1 MALVVY
7 THDVSDLRGEL
18 IDGRYQIGAV
28 IASGGMATVYS
39 AIDTRLDRPV
49 AVKIMHAHLA
59 QDEDFVARFIREA
72 KAAAAISHPN
82 LISVHDQ
89 GWNTGGVPAVFLVM
103 ELVSG
108 STLRDLMNQKGRL
121 APEELLPILT
131 EVLSALSVAH
141 KAGIIHRDLKPENI
155 MISSEGKIKV
165 GDFGLARAM
174 SAGQTLTADASVLLG
189 TVAYLAPEQVQRGIA
204 DARSDVYSLGVVT
217 FEALT
222 GKKPYEGESPIHIA
236 YQHVNDRIPAPSTV
250 VTTLPKEVD
259 ELVIRATA
267 PDADLRPAN
276 AQELLD
282 LVRLAQIAID
292 PSNRQLSL
300 PLGLPPMPAPVGKTV
315 RPKIKKPKEV
325 AKKADTVPVVQNKY
339 SDTGEIRR
347 QTSKRVKRNR
357 IIAIFLAF
365 ALLLGVGTTWYN
377 FFGPGAKVSIPSI
390 VGMKSSQAKNTLS
403 QVKLKLEITK
413 EVFSEEIGKGRIIE
427 MNPLAGEKIA
437 ADESIKVI
445 ISKGPERYLVPKLS
459 GLSLPDASALLTK
472 SKLVIGTTNYV
483 FNEKIAKDLVIGSSP
498 TSGEKIKKNSQVNL
512 LISKGSDLLD
522 VGAYAGKSS
531 EQALTELNEAG
542 FSVTVKEKFSETVK
556 AGNVISRDPQE
567 LKMARG
573 AKITLT
579 VSKGPEFV
587 LIPAGILKVDQQ
599 SATKTLE
606 NAGFVVK
613 AVVPSKKVAGK
624 VPKVFRVTPA
634 QGSKAKRGSTVL
646 IELR

>member
-1 MALVVY
+1 M
-7 THDVSDLRGEL
+7 SDLRGEL

-108 STLRDLMNQKGRL
+108 STLRDLINQKGRL
-121 APEELLPILT
+121 APEEVLPILS
-131 EVLSALSVAH
+131 EVLSALAVAH
-141 KAGIIHRDLKPENI
+141 KAGIVHRDLKPENI
-155 MISSEGKIKV
+155 MISTEGKIKV

-236 YQHVNDRIPAPSTV
+236 YQHVNERIPAPSTV
-250 VTTLPKEVD
+250 VTNLPKEID
-259 ELVIRATA
+259 ELVLRATS
-267 PDADLRPAN
+267 PDPDLRPAN
-276 AQELLD
+276 AQELLE

-292 PSNRQLSL
+292 PANRQLSL
-300 PLGLPPMPAPVGKTV
+300 PLGLPPMPVPIKKEPRSKVKKIKEISKKMDTAPV
-315 RPKIKKPKEV
+315 I
-325 AKKADTVPVVQNKY
+325 QNKY

-357 IIAIFLAF
+357 IIAIALFF
-365 ALLLGVGTTWYN
+365 ALLLSAGATWYN
-377 FFGPGAKVSIPSI
+377 YFGPGAKVSIPSI
-390 VGMKSSQAKNTLS
+390 VGMKSSEAKNTLT
-403 QVKLKLEITK
+403 QANLNLKITK
-413 EVFSEEIGKGRIIE
+413 EIFSEEISKGRVIE
-427 MNPLAGEKIA
+427 MSPSAGEKIA
-437 ADESIKVI
+437 TDGFINVI
-445 ISKGPERYLVPKLS
+445 VSKGPERYLVPKLS
-459 GLSLPDASALLTK
+459 GLSLADAGALLTK
-472 SKLVIGTTNYV
+472 SKLVIGSTNYV
-483 FNEKIAKDLVIGSSP
+483 FNEKIEKDLIIGSSP
-498 TSGEKIKKNSQVNL
+498 TFGEMLKKNSPVNL
-512 LISKGSDLLD
+512 LISKGSDLIE

-531 EQALTELNEAG
+531 EQALTELNDAG
-542 FSVTVKEKFSETVK
+542 FNVTVKEKFSETVK

-567 LKMARG
+567 LKISRG

-579 VSKGPEFV
+579 VSKGPEFA
-587 LIPAGILKVDQQ
+587 LIPSGLLKSDQQ
-599 SATKTLE
+599 SATKKLE
-606 NAGFVVK
+606 NAGFIVK
-613 AVVPSKKVAGK
+613 ASPPSKKIAGK
-624 VPKVFRVTPA
+624 VPKVYRVTPT

-646 IELR
+646 IELK

>member
-1 MALVVY
+1 M
-7 THDVSDLRGEL
+7 SDLRGEL

-89 GWNTGGVPAVFLVM
+89 GWNTGGTPAVFLVM

-108 STLRDLMNQKGRL
+108 STLRDLINQKGRL
-121 APEELLPILT
+121 APEEVLPILS
-131 EVLSALSVAH
+131 EVLSALAVAH
-141 KAGIIHRDLKPENI
+141 KAGIVHRDLKPENI
-155 MISSEGKIKV
+155 MISTEGKIKV

-174 SAGQTLTADASVLLG
+174 SAGQTLTVDASVLLG

-204 DARSDVYSLGVVT
+204 DARSDIYSLGVVT

-236 YQHVNDRIPAPSTV
+236 YQHVNDRIPAPSTI
-250 VTTLPKEVD
+250 VTTLPKEID
-259 ELVIRATA
+259 ELVIRATS
-267 PDADLRPAN
+267 PDPDLRPAN
-276 AQELLD
+276 AQELLE

-292 PSNRQLSL
+292 PANRQLSL
-300 PLGLPPMPAPVGKTV
+300 PLGLPPMPVP
-315 RPKIKKPKEV
+315 IKKEPRSKVKKIKEV
-325 AKKADTVPVVQNKY
+325 AKKADTVPVVQDKY

-357 IIAIFLAF
+357 IIAISLAIV
-365 ALLLGVGTTWYN
+365 LLLSAGATWYN
-377 FFGPGAKVSIPSI
+377 YFGPGAKVSIPSI
-390 VGMKSSQAKNTLS
+390 VGMKSSEAKNTLT
-403 QVKLKLEITK
+403 QANLNLKITK
-413 EVFSEEIGKGRIIE
+413 EVFSEEIGKGRVIE
-427 MNPLAGEKIA
+427 MNPSAGEKIA
-437 ADESIKVI
+437 ADGLIKVT

-459 GLSLPDASALLTK
+459 GLSLADAGALLTK
-472 SKLVIGTTNYV
+472 SKLVIGSTNYV
-483 FNEKIAKDLVIGSSP
+483 FNDKVEKDLIIGSSP
-498 TSGEKIKKNSQVNL
+498 TSGELIKKNSPVNL
-512 LISKGSDLLD
+512 LISKGSDLID

-531 EQALTELNEAG
+531 EQALTELNDAG
-542 FSVTVKEKFSETVK
+542 FDVTVKEKFSETVK

-587 LIPAGILKVDQQ
+587 LIPSGLLKTDQQ
-599 SATKTLE
+599 SATKNLE

-613 AVVPSKKVAGK
+613 AVVPAKKIAGK
-624 VPKVFRVTPA
+624 VPKVFRVTPVP
-634 QGSKAKRGSTVL
+634 GSKAKRGSTVL
-646 IELR
+646 IELK

>member
-1 MALVVY
+1 M
-7 THDVSDLRGEL
+7 SDLRGEL

-49 AVKIMHAHLA
+49 AVKIMHSHLA

-89 GWNTGGVPAVFLVM
+89 GWNTGGTPAVFLVM

-121 APEELLPILT
+121 TPEEVLPILS
-131 EVLSALSVAH
+131 EVLSALAVAH
-141 KAGIIHRDLKPENI
+141 KAGIVHRDLKPENI

-236 YQHVNDRIPAPSTV
+236 YQHVNERIPAPSTV
-250 VTTLPKEVD
+250 VSNLPKEID
-259 ELVIRATA
+259 ELVIRTTA
-267 PDADLRPAN
+267 PDPDLRPAN
-276 AQELLD
+276 AQELLE

-300 PLGLPPMPAPVGKTV
+300 PLGLPPLPDPIKKSV
-315 RPKIKKPKEV
+315 RPKIKKSKETV
-325 AKKADTVPVVQNKY
+325 KKSDTAPVIQAKY

-357 IIAIFLAF
+357 MIAISIFI
-365 ALLLGVGTTWYN
+365 ALLLTAGATWYN
-377 FFGPGAKVSIPSI
+377 YFGPGAKVSIPSI
-390 VGMKSSQAKNTLS
+390 VGMKSSEAKTTLTE
-403 QVKLKLEITK
+403 VKLNFKIVK
-413 EVFSEEIGKGRIIE
+413 EVFSEEIAKGRIIE
-427 MNPLAGEKIA
+427 MKPSAGEKIA
-437 ADESIKVI
+437 ADGFINVTV
-445 ISKGPERYLVPKLS
+445 SKGPERYLVPRLS
-459 GLSLPDASALLTK
+459 GLSLADAGALLTK
-472 SKLVIGTTNYV
+472 SKLVIGTTNYI
-483 FNEKIAKDLVIGSSP
+483 FNEKIAKDLIIGSSP
-498 TSGEKIKKNSQVNL
+498 TFGEMIKKNSPVNL
-512 LISKGSDLLD
+512 LISKGSDLID

-531 EQALTELNEAG
+531 DQALTELNDAG
-542 FSVTVKEKFSETVK
+542 FNVTVKEKFSETVK
-556 AGNVISRDPQE
+556 AGNVISRDPQD

-587 LIPAGILKVDQQ
+587 LIPTGLLKTDQQ
-599 SATKTLE
+599 SATKKLE

-613 AVVPSKKVAGK
+613 TPPPSKKIAGK

-646 IELR
+646 IELK

>member
-1 MALVVY
+1 M
-7 THDVSDLRGEL
+7 SDLRGEL
-18 IDGRYQIGAV
+18 IDGRYQIGTV

-89 GWNTGGVPAVFLVM
+89 GWNTGGTPAVFLVM

-108 STLRDLMNQKGRL
+108 STLRDLINQKGRI
-121 APEELLPILT
+121 APEEILPILS
-131 EVLSALSVAH
+131 EVLSALAVAH
-141 KAGIIHRDLKPENI
+141 RAGIVHRDLKPENI
-155 MISSEGKIKV
+155 MISNEGKIKV

-204 DARSDVYSLGVVT
+204 DARSDIYSLGVVT

-236 YQHVNDRIPAPSTV
+236 YQHVNERIPAPSTV
-250 VTTLPKEVD
+250 VTNLPKEVD
-259 ELVIRATA
+259 ELVLRATS
-267 PDADLRPAN
+267 PDPDLRPAN
-276 AQELLD
+276 AQELLE

-292 PSNRQLSL
+292 PANRQLSL
-300 PLGLPPMPAPVGKTV
+300 PLGLPPMPAPIKKGV
-315 RPKIKKPKEV
+315 RPNINKIKES
-325 AKKADTVPVVQNKY
+325 AKKLDTVPVVQNKY

-347 QTSKRVKRNR
+347 QTSKRVKKNR
-357 IIAIFLAF
+357 IIAASIAI
-365 ALLLGVGTTWYN
+365 ALVISSGAIWYN
-377 FFGPGAKVSIPSI
+377 YIGPGAKVSIPSI
-390 VGMKSSQAKNTLS
+390 VGMKSSAAKNALTN
-403 QVKLKLEITK
+403 VKLKLKITK
-413 EVFSEEIGKGRIIE
+413 EVFSEEVGKGRIIE
-427 MNPLAGEKIA
+427 MKPSAGEKIA
-437 ADESIKVI
+437 ADGVIKVTV
-445 ISKGPERYLVPKLS
+445 SKGPQRYLVPKLS
-459 GLSLPDASALLTK
+459 GLSLSDASAMLTK

-483 FNEKIAKDLVIGSSP
+483 FNEKIAKDLVISSSP
-498 TSGEKIKKNSQVNL
+498 TFGEMIKKNSPVNL
-512 LISKGSDLLD
+512 LISKGSDLID

-531 EQALTELNEAG
+531 EQALTELNDAG
-542 FSVTVKEKFSETVK
+542 FNVIVKEKFSDTVK
-556 AGNVISRDPQE
+556 AGNVISREPQD

-579 VSKGPEFV
+579 VSTGAESV
-587 LIPAGILKVDQQ
+587 LIPTGLLNTDGT
-599 SATKTLE
+599 SATKKLE
-606 NAGFVVK
+606 DAGFVVK
-613 AVVPSKKVAGK
+613 AVGPGKKVAGK
-624 VPKVFRVTPA
+624 TPKVFRVTPA

-646 IELR
+646 IELK

>member
-1 MALVVY
+1 M
-7 THDVSDLRGEL
+7 SDLRGEL

-89 GWNTGGVPAVFLVM
+89 GWNTGGTPAVFLVM

-108 STLRDLMNQKGRL
+108 STLRDLINQKGRL
-121 APEELLPILT
+121 TPEEVLPILS
-131 EVLSALSVAH
+131 EVLSALAVAH
-141 KAGIIHRDLKPENI
+141 KAGIVHRDLKPENI
-155 MISSEGKIKV
+155 MISTEGKIKV

-189 TVAYLAPEQVQRGIA
+189 TVAYLSPEQVQRGIA

-259 ELVIRATA
+259 ELVLRATS
-267 PDADLRPAN
+267 PDPDLRPAN
-276 AQELLD
+276 AQELLE

-300 PLGLPPMPAPVGKTV
+300 PLGLPPMPVPIKKTV
-315 RPKIKKPKEV
+315 RPKIKKSKEV
-325 AKKADTVPVVQNKY
+325 AKKTDTVPVVRDKY

-357 IIAIFLAF
+357 IIAISLVIAI
-365 ALLLGVGTTWYN
+365 LLSAGATWYN
-377 FFGPGAKVSIPSI
+377 YFGPGAKVSIPSI
-390 VGMKSSQAKNTLS
+390 VGMKSSEAKNTLA
-403 QVKLKLEITK
+403 QANLNLKITK
-413 EVFSEEIGKGRIIE
+413 EIFSEEIGKGRVIE
-427 MNPLAGEKIA
+427 MNPSAGEKIA
-437 ADESIKVI
+437 ADGLIKVT

-459 GLSLPDASALLTK
+459 GLSLADAGALLTK
-472 SKLVIGTTNYV
+472 SKLVIGSTNYI
-483 FNEKIAKDLVIGSSP
+483 FNDKTEKDLIIGSSP
-498 TSGEKIKKNSQVNL
+498 TFGELIKKNSPVNL
-512 LISKGSDLLD
+512 LISKGSDLID

-531 EQALTELNEAG
+531 DQALNELNDAG
-542 FSVTVKEKFSETVK
+542 FDLTVKEKFSETVK

-573 AKITLT
+573 SKITLT

-587 LIPAGILKVDQQ
+587 LIPTGLLKTDQQ
-599 SATKTLE
+599 SATKKLE

-613 AVVPSKKVAGK
+613 AVVPSKKIAGK
-624 VPKVFRVTPA
+624 LPKVFRVTPL
-634 QGSKAKRGSTVL
+634 QGSKATRGSTVL
-646 IELR
+646 IELK

>member
-1 MALVVY
+1 M
-7 THDVSDLRGEL
+7 SDLRGEL

-89 GWNTGGVPAVFLVM
+89 GWNTGGTPAVFLVM

-108 STLRDLMNQKGRL
+108 STLRDLINQKGRL
-121 APEELLPILT
+121 APEEVLTILS
-131 EVLSALSVAH
+131 EVLSALAVAH
-141 KAGIIHRDLKPENI
+141 KAGIVHRDLKPENI
-155 MISSEGKIKV
+155 MISTEGKIKV

-174 SAGQTLTADASVLLG
+174 SAGQTLTVDASVLLG

-204 DARSDVYSLGVVT
+204 DARSDIYSLGVVT

-236 YQHVNDRIPAPSTV
+236 YQHVNDRIPAPSTI
-250 VTTLPKEVD
+250 VTTLPKEID
-259 ELVIRATA
+259 ELVIRATS
-267 PDADLRPAN
+267 PDPDLRPAN
-276 AQELLD
+276 AQELLE

-292 PSNRQLSL
+292 PANRQLSL
-300 PLGLPPMPAPVGKTV
+300 PLGLPPMPVPIKKEPRSKVKKIKEISKKMDTAPV
-315 RPKIKKPKEV
+315 I
-325 AKKADTVPVVQNKY
+325 QNKY

-357 IIAIFLAF
+357 IIAISLAI
-365 ALLLGVGTTWYN
+365 ALLLSAGATWYN
-377 FFGPGAKVSIPSI
+377 YFGPGAKVSIPSI
-390 VGMKSSQAKNTLS
+390 VGMKSSEAKNTLT
-403 QVKLKLEITK
+403 QANLNLKITK
-413 EVFSEEIGKGRIIE
+413 EVFSEEIGKGRVIE
-427 MNPLAGEKIA
+427 MNPSAGEKIA
-437 ADESIKVI
+437 ADGLIKVT

-459 GLSLPDASALLTK
+459 GLSLADAGALLTK
-472 SKLVIGTTNYV
+472 SKLVIGSTNYV
-483 FNEKIAKDLVIGSSP
+483 FNDKVEKDLIIGSSP
-498 TSGEKIKKNSQVNL
+498 TSGELIKKNSPVNL
-512 LISKGSDLLD
+512 LISKGSDLID

-531 EQALTELNEAG
+531 DQALNELNDAG
-542 FSVTVKEKFSETVK
+542 FDVTVKEKFSETIK

-587 LIPAGILKVDQQ
+587 LIPTGLLKTDQQ
-599 SATKTLE
+599 SATKNLE

-613 AVVPSKKVAGK
+613 AVVPAKKIAGK
-624 VPKVFRVTPA
+624 VPKVFRVTPVP
-634 QGSKAKRGSTVL
+634 GSKAKRGSTVL
-646 IELR
+646 IELK

>member
-1 MALVVY
+1 M
-7 THDVSDLRGEL
+7 SDLRGEL

-108 STLRDLMNQKGRL
+108 STLRDLINQKGRL
-121 APEELLPILT
+121 APEEVLPILT
-131 EVLSALSVAH
+131 EVLSALAVAH
-141 KAGIIHRDLKPENI
+141 KAGIVHRDIKPENI
-155 MISSEGKIKV
+155 MISTEGKIKV

-174 SAGQTLTADASVLLG
+174 SAGQTLTVDASVLLG
-189 TVAYLAPEQVQRGIA
+189 TVAYLSPEQVQRGIA

-259 ELVIRATA
+259 ELVIRATS
-267 PDADLRPAN
+267 PDPDLRPAN
-276 AQELLD
+276 AQELLE

-300 PLGLPPMPAPVGKTV
+300 PLGLPPMPTPVSKPV
-315 RPKIKKPKEV
+315 RAKIKKPKEV
-325 AKKADTVPVVQNKY
+325 AKKADTVAAVQNKN

-357 IIAIFLAF
+357 IIAISLAI
-365 ALLLGVGTTWYN
+365 ALLLSAGATWYN
-377 FFGPGAKVSIPSI
+377 YFGPGAKVSIPSI
-390 VGMKSSQAKNTLS
+390 VGMKSSEAKNTLA
-403 QVKLKLEITK
+403 QANLNLKITK
-413 EVFSEEIGKGRIIE
+413 EIFSEEIGKGRVIE
-427 MNPLAGEKIA
+427 MNPSAGEKIA
-437 ADESIKVI
+437 ADGLIKVT

-459 GLSLPDASALLTK
+459 GLSLADAGALLTK
-472 SKLVIGTTNYV
+472 SKLVIGSTNYI
-483 FNEKIAKDLVIGSSP
+483 FNDKTEKDLIIGSSP
-498 TSGEKIKKNSQVNL
+498 TLGELIKKNSPVNL
-512 LISKGSDLLD
+512 LISKGSDLID

-531 EQALTELNEAG
+531 DQALNELNDAG
-542 FSVTVKEKFSETVK
+542 FDLTVKEKFSETVN

-573 AKITLT
+573 SKITLT

-587 LIPAGILKVDQQ
+587 LIPTGLLKTDQQ
-599 SATKTLE
+599 SATKKLE
-606 NAGFVVK
+606 NAGFAVK
-613 AVVPSKKVAGK
+613 AVVPNKKIAGK
-624 VPKVFRVTPA
+624 VPKVFRVTPL

-646 IELR
+646 IELK

>member
-1 MALVVY
+1 M
-7 THDVSDLRGEL
+7 SDLRGEL

-89 GWNTGGVPAVFLVM
+89 GWNTGGTPAVFLVM

-108 STLRDLMNQKGRL
+108 STLRDLINQKGRL
-121 APEELLPILT
+121 APEEVLPILS
-131 EVLSALSVAH
+131 EVLSALAVAH
-141 KAGIIHRDLKPENI
+141 KAGIVHRDLKPENI
-155 MISSEGKIKV
+155 MISTEGKIKV

-174 SAGQTLTADASVLLG
+174 SAGQTLTVDASVLLG

-204 DARSDVYSLGVVT
+204 DARSDIYSLGVVT

-236 YQHVNDRIPAPSTV
+236 YQHVNDRIPAPSTI
-250 VTTLPKEVD
+250 VTTLPKEID
-259 ELVIRATA
+259 ELVIRATS
-267 PDADLRPAN
+267 PDPDLRPAN
-276 AQELLD
+276 AQELLE

-292 PSNRQLSL
+292 PANRQLSL
-300 PLGLPPMPAPVGKTV
+300 PLGLPPMPVPIKKEPRSKVKKIKEISKKMDTAPV
-315 RPKIKKPKEV
+315 I
-325 AKKADTVPVVQNKY
+325 QNKY

-357 IIAIFLAF
+357 IIAISLAI
-365 ALLLGVGTTWYN
+365 ALLLSAGATWYN
-377 FFGPGAKVSIPSI
+377 YFGPGAKVSIPSI
-390 VGMKSSQAKNTLS
+390 VGMKSSEAKNTLT
-403 QVKLKLEITK
+403 QANLNLKITK
-413 EVFSEEIGKGRIIE
+413 EVFSEEIGKGRVIE
-427 MNPLAGEKIA
+427 MNPSAGEKIA
-437 ADESIKVI
+437 ADGLIKVT

-459 GLSLPDASALLTK
+459 GLSLADAGALLTK
-472 SKLVIGTTNYV
+472 SKLVIGSTNYV
-483 FNEKIAKDLVIGSSP
+483 FNDKVEKDLIIGSSP
-498 TSGEKIKKNSQVNL
+498 TSGELIKKNSPVNL
-512 LISKGSDLLD
+512 LISKGSDLID

-531 EQALTELNEAG
+531 DQALNELNDAG
-542 FSVTVKEKFSETVK
+542 FDVTVKEKFSETIK

-579 VSKGPEFV
+579 VSKGCPDTFW
-587 LIPAGILKVDQQ
+587 
-599 SATKTLE
+599 
-606 NAGFVVK
+606 
-613 AVVPSKKVAGK
+613 
-624 VPKVFRVTPA
+624 
-634 QGSKAKRGSTVL
+634 L
-646 IELR
+646 IEN

>member
-1 MALVVY
+1 M
-7 THDVSDLRGEL
+7 SDLRGEL

-89 GWNTGGVPAVFLVM
+89 GWNTGGTPAVFLVM

-108 STLRDLMNQKGRL
+108 STLRDLINQKGRL
-121 APEELLPILT
+121 APEEVLPILS
-131 EVLSALSVAH
+131 EVLSALAVAH
-141 KAGIIHRDLKPENI
+141 KAGIVHRDLKPENI
-155 MISSEGKIKV
+155 MISTEGKIKV

-174 SAGQTLTADASVLLG
+174 SAGQTLTVDASVLLG

-204 DARSDVYSLGVVT
+204 DARSDIYSLGVVT

-236 YQHVNDRIPAPSTV
+236 YQHVNDRIPAPSTI
-250 VTTLPKEVD
+250 VTTLPKEID
-259 ELVIRATA
+259 ELVIRATS
-267 PDADLRPAN
+267 PDPDLRPAN
-276 AQELLD
+276 AQELLE

-292 PSNRQLSL
+292 PANRQLSL
-300 PLGLPPMPAPVGKTV
+300 PLGLPPMPVPIKKEPRSKVKKIKEISKKMDTAPV
-315 RPKIKKPKEV
+315 I
-325 AKKADTVPVVQNKY
+325 QNKY

-357 IIAIFLAF
+357 IIAISLAIV
-365 ALLLGVGTTWYN
+365 LLLSAGATWYN
-377 FFGPGAKVSIPSI
+377 YFGPGAKVSIPSI
-390 VGMKSSQAKNTLS
+390 VGMKSSEAKKTLMEANLN
-403 QVKLKLEITK
+403 LKITK
-413 EVFSEEIGKGRIIE
+413 EVFSEEIGKGRAIE
-427 MNPLAGEKIA
+427 MNPSAGEKIA
-437 ADESIKVI
+437 ADGLIKVT

-459 GLSLPDASALLTK
+459 GLSLADAGALLTK
-472 SKLVIGTTNYV
+472 SKLVIGSTNYV
-483 FNEKIAKDLVIGSSP
+483 FNDKVEKDLIIGSSP
-498 TSGEKIKKNSQVNL
+498 TSGELIKKNSPVNL
-512 LISKGSDLLD
+512 LISKGSDLID

-531 EQALTELNEAG
+531 DQALNELNDAG
-542 FSVTVKEKFSETVK
+542 FDVTVKEKFSETVK

-587 LIPAGILKVDQQ
+587 LIPSGLLKTDQQ
-599 SATKTLE
+599 SATKKLE

-613 AVVPSKKVAGK
+613 AVVPAKKIAGK
-624 VPKVFRVTPA
+624 VPKVFRVTPVP
-634 QGSKAKRGSTVL
+634 GSKAKRGSTVL
-646 IELR
+646 IELK

>member
-1 MALVVY
+1 M
-7 THDVSDLRGEL
+7 SDLRGEL

-89 GWNTGGVPAVFLVM
+89 GWNTGGTPAVFLVM

-108 STLRDLMNQKGRL
+108 STLRDLINQKGRL
-121 APEELLPILT
+121 APEEVLPILS
-131 EVLSALSVAH
+131 EVLSALAVAH
-141 KAGIIHRDLKPENI
+141 KAGIVHRDLKPENI
-155 MISSEGKIKV
+155 MISTEGKIKV

-174 SAGQTLTADASVLLG
+174 SAGQTLTVDASVLLG

-204 DARSDVYSLGVVT
+204 DARSDIYSLGVVT

-236 YQHVNDRIPAPSTV
+236 YQHVNDRIPAPSTI
-250 VTTLPKEVD
+250 VTTLPKEID
-259 ELVIRATA
+259 ELVMRATS
-267 PDADLRPAN
+267 PDPDLRPAN
-276 AQELLD
+276 AQELLE

-292 PSNRQLSL
+292 PANRQLSL
-300 PLGLPPMPAPVGKTV
+300 PLGLPPMPVPIKKEPRSKVKKIKEISKKMDTAPV
-315 RPKIKKPKEV
+315 I
-325 AKKADTVPVVQNKY
+325 QNKY

-357 IIAIFLAF
+357 IIAISLAIV
-365 ALLLGVGTTWYN
+365 LLLSAGATWYN
-377 FFGPGAKVSIPSI
+377 YFGPGAKVSIPSI
-390 VGMKSSQAKNTLS
+390 VGMKSSEAKNTLT
-403 QVKLKLEITK
+403 QANLNLKITK
-413 EVFSEEIGKGRIIE
+413 EVFSEEIGKGRVIE
-427 MNPLAGEKIA
+427 MNPSAGEKIA
-437 ADESIKVI
+437 ADGLIKVT

-459 GLSLPDASALLTK
+459 GLSLADAGALLTK
-472 SKLVIGTTNYV
+472 SKLVIGSTNYV
-483 FNEKIAKDLVIGSSP
+483 FNDKVEKDLIIGSSP
-498 TSGEKIKKNSQVNL
+498 TSGELIKKNSPVNL
-512 LISKGSDLLD
+512 LISKGSDLID

-531 EQALTELNEAG
+531 EQALTELNDAG
-542 FSVTVKEKFSETVK
+542 FDVTVKEKFSETIK

-587 LIPAGILKVDQQ
+587 LIPSGLLKTDQQ
-599 SATKTLE
+599 SATKNLE

-613 AVVPSKKVAGK
+613 AVVPAKKIAGK
-624 VPKVFRVTPA
+624 VPKVFRVTPVP
-634 QGSKAKRGSTVL
+634 GSKAKRGSTVL
-646 IELR
+646 IELK

>member
-1 MALVVY
+1 
-7 THDVSDLRGEL
+7 VSDLRGEL

-89 GWNTGGVPAVFLVM
+89 GWNTGGTPAVFLVM

-108 STLRDLMNQKGRL
+108 STLRDLINQKGRL
-121 APEELLPILT
+121 APEEVLPILS
-131 EVLSALSVAH
+131 EVLSALAVAH
-141 KAGIIHRDLKPENI
+141 KAGIVHRDLKPENI
-155 MISSEGKIKV
+155 MISTEGKIKV

-189 TVAYLAPEQVQRGIA
+189 TVAYLSPEQVQRGIA

-236 YQHVNDRIPAPSTV
+236 YQHVNERIPAPSII
-250 VTTLPKEVD
+250 VTNLPKEVD
-259 ELVIRATA
+259 ELVLRATS
-267 PDADLRPAN
+267 PDPDLRPAN
-276 AQELLD
+276 AQELLE

-300 PLGLPPMPAPVGKTV
+300 PLGLPPMPVPIKKEPRSKVKKIKEISKKIDTAPV
-315 RPKIKKPKEV
+315 I
-325 AKKADTVPVVQNKY
+325 QNKY

-357 IIAIFLAF
+357 IIAIALFVV
-365 ALLLGVGTTWYN
+365 LLLSAGATWYN
-377 FFGPGAKVSIPSI
+377 YFGPGAKVSIPSI
-390 VGMKSSQAKNTLS
+390 VGMKSSEAKNTLTQS
-403 QVKLKLEITK
+403 NLNLKITK
-413 EVFSEEIGKGRIIE
+413 EIFSEEIGKGRVIE
-427 MNPLAGEKIA
+427 MNPSAGEKIA
-437 ADESIKVI
+437 ADGLIKVT

-459 GLSLPDASALLTK
+459 GLSLAEAGALLTK
-472 SKLVIGTTNYV
+472 SKLVIGSTNYV
-483 FNEKIAKDLVIGSSP
+483 FNEKIEKDLIIGSSP
-498 TSGEKIKKNSQVNL
+498 SFGEMLKKNSPVNL
-512 LISKGSDLLD
+512 LISKGSDLID

-531 EQALTELNEAG
+531 EQALTELNDAG
-542 FSVTVKEKFSETVK
+542 FDVTVKEKFSETVK

-587 LIPAGILKVDQQ
+587 LIPSGLLKSDQQ
-599 SATKTLE
+599 SATKSLE

-613 AVVPSKKVAGK
+613 AVVPSKKIAGK
-624 VPKVFRVTPA
+624 VPKVFRVTPV

-646 IELR
+646 IELK

>member
-1 MALVVY
+1 M
-7 THDVSDLRGEL
+7 SDLRGEL

-49 AVKIMHAHLA
+49 AVKIMHSHLA

-89 GWNTGGVPAVFLVM
+89 GWNTGGTPAVFLVM

-121 APEELLPILT
+121 TPEEVLPILS
-131 EVLSALSVAH
+131 EVLSALAVAH
-141 KAGIIHRDLKPENI
+141 KAGIVHRDLKPENI

-236 YQHVNDRIPAPSTV
+236 YQHVNERIPAPSTV
-250 VTTLPKEVD
+250 VSNLPKEID

-267 PDADLRPAN
+267 PDPDLRPAN
-276 AQELLD
+276 AQELLE

-300 PLGLPPMPAPVGKTV
+300 PLGLPPLPDPIKKSV
-315 RPKIKKPKEV
+315 RPKIKKSKETV
-325 AKKADTVPVVQNKY
+325 KKLDTAPVIQAKY

-357 IIAIFLAF
+357 MIAISIFI
-365 ALLLGVGTTWYN
+365 ALLLTAGATWYN
-377 FFGPGAKVSIPSI
+377 YFGPGAKVSIPSI
-390 VGMKSSQAKNTLS
+390 VGMKSSEAKTTLTE
-403 QVKLKLEITK
+403 VKLNFKIVK
-413 EVFSEEIGKGRIIE
+413 EVFSEEIAKGRIIE
-427 MNPLAGEKIA
+427 MKPSAGEKIA
-437 ADESIKVI
+437 ADGFINVTV
-445 ISKGPERYLVPKLS
+445 SKGPERYLVPRLS
-459 GLSLPDASALLTK
+459 GLSLADAGALLTK
-472 SKLVIGTTNYV
+472 SKLVIGTTNYI
-483 FNEKIAKDLVIGSSP
+483 FNEKIAKDLIIGSSP
-498 TSGEKIKKNSQVNL
+498 TFGEMIKKNSPVNL
-512 LISKGSDLLD
+512 LISKGSDLID

-531 EQALTELNEAG
+531 DQALTELNDAG
-542 FSVTVKEKFSETVK
+542 FNVTVKEKFSETVK
-556 AGNVISRDPQE
+556 AGNVMSRDPQD

-587 LIPAGILKVDQQ
+587 LIPTGLLKTDQQ
-599 SATKTLE
+599 SATKKLE

-613 AVVPSKKVAGK
+613 AVVPTKKVAGK

-634 QGSKAKRGSTVL
+634 QGSKAKRGSAVL
-646 IELR
+646 IELK

>member
-1 MALVVY
+1 M
-7 THDVSDLRGEL
+7 SDLRGEL

-89 GWNTGGVPAVFLVM
+89 GWNTGGTPAVFLVM

-108 STLRDLMNQKGRL
+108 STLRDLINQKGRL
-121 APEELLPILT
+121 APEEVLPILS
-131 EVLSALSVAH
+131 EVLSALAVAH
-141 KAGIIHRDLKPENI
+141 KAGIVHRDLKPENI
-155 MISSEGKIKV
+155 MISMEGKIKV

-174 SAGQTLTADASVLLG
+174 SAGQTLTVDASVLLG

-204 DARSDVYSLGVVT
+204 DARSDIYSLGVVT

-236 YQHVNDRIPAPSTV
+236 YQHVNDRIPAPSTI
-250 VTTLPKEVD
+250 VTTLPKEID
-259 ELVIRATA
+259 ELVIRATS
-267 PDADLRPAN
+267 PDPDLRPAN
-276 AQELLD
+276 AQELLE

-292 PSNRQLSL
+292 PANRQLSL
-300 PLGLPPMPAPVGKTV
+300 PLGLPPMPVPIKKEPRSKVKKIKEISKKMDTAPV
-315 RPKIKKPKEV
+315 I
-325 AKKADTVPVVQNKY
+325 QNKY

-357 IIAIFLAF
+357 IIAISLAIV
-365 ALLLGVGTTWYN
+365 LLLSAGATWYN
-377 FFGPGAKVSIPSI
+377 YFGPGAKVSIPSI
-390 VGMKSSQAKNTLS
+390 VGMKSSEAKNTLT
-403 QVKLKLEITK
+403 QANLNLKITK
-413 EVFSEEIGKGRIIE
+413 EVFSEEIGKGRVIE
-427 MNPLAGEKIA
+427 MNPSAGEKIA
-437 ADESIKVI
+437 ADGLIKVT

-459 GLSLPDASALLTK
+459 GLSLADAGALLTK
-472 SKLVIGTTNYV
+472 SKLVIGSTNYV
-483 FNEKIAKDLVIGSSP
+483 FNDKVEKDLIIGSSP
-498 TSGEKIKKNSQVNL
+498 TSGELIKKNSPVNL
-512 LISKGSDLLD
+512 LISKGSDLID

-531 EQALTELNEAG
+531 EQALTELNDAG
-542 FSVTVKEKFSETVK
+542 FDVTVKEKFSETVK

-587 LIPAGILKVDQQ
+587 LIPTGLLKTDQQ
-599 SATKTLE
+599 SATKNLE

-613 AVVPSKKVAGK
+613 AVVPAKKIAGK
-624 VPKVFRVTPA
+624 VPKVFRVTPVP
-634 QGSKAKRGSTVL
+634 GSKAKRGSTVL
-646 IELR
+646 IELK

>member
-1 MALVVY
+1 M
-7 THDVSDLRGEL
+7 SDLRGEL
-18 IDGRYQIGAV
+18 IDGLYQIGAV

-89 GWNTGGVPAVFLVM
+89 GWNTGGTPAVFLVM

-108 STLRDLMNQKGRL
+108 STLRDLINQKGRL
-121 APEELLPILT
+121 APEELLPILF
-131 EVLSALSVAH
+131 EVLSALAVAH
-141 KAGIIHRDLKPENI
+141 KAGIVHRDLKPENI

-174 SAGQTLTADASVLLG
+174 SAGQTLTVDASILLG

-267 PDADLRPAN
+267 PDPDLRPTN
-276 AQELLD
+276 AQELLE

-300 PLGLPPMPAPVGKTV
+300 PLGLPPMPVPATKTV

-325 AKKADTVPVVQNKY
+325 AKKADTVLVLQNKY

-347 QTSKRVKRNR
+347 RTSKRVKRNR
-357 IIAIFLAF
+357 VIAISLAI

-390 VGMKSSQAKNTLS
+390 VGMKSNEAINTLVQAKLTM
-403 QVKLKLEITK
+403 KITK

-437 ADESIKVI
+437 ADGSIMVT
-445 ISKGPERYLVPKLS
+445 ISKGP
-459 GLSLPDASALLTK
+459 
-472 SKLVIGTTNYV
+472 
-483 FNEKIAKDLVIGSSP
+483 
-498 TSGEKIKKNSQVNL
+498 
-512 LISKGSDLLD
+512 
-522 VGAYAGKSS
+522 
-531 EQALTELNEAG
+531 
-542 FSVTVKEKFSETVK
+542 
-556 AGNVISRDPQE
+556 
-567 LKMARG
+567 
-573 AKITLT
+573 
-579 VSKGPEFV
+579 
-587 LIPAGILKVDQQ
+587 
-599 SATKTLE
+599 
-606 NAGFVVK
+606 
-613 AVVPSKKVAGK
+613 
-624 VPKVFRVTPA
+624 
-634 QGSKAKRGSTVL
+634 
-646 IELR
+646 

>member
-1 MALVVY
+1 M
-7 THDVSDLRGEL
+7 SDLRGEL

-89 GWNTGGVPAVFLVM
+89 GWNTGGTPAVFLVM

-108 STLRDLMNQKGRL
+108 STLRDLINQKGRL
-121 APEELLPILT
+121 APGEVLPILS
-131 EVLSALSVAH
+131 EVLSALAVAH
-141 KAGIIHRDLKPENI
+141 KAGIVHRDLKPENI
-155 MISSEGKIKV
+155 MISTEGKIKV

-236 YQHVNDRIPAPSTV
+236 YQHVNERIPAPSTI
-250 VTTLPKEVD
+250 VTNLPKEVD
-259 ELVIRATA
+259 ELVVRATS
-267 PDADLRPAN
+267 PDPDLRPAN
-276 AQELLD
+276 AQELLE

-292 PSNRQLSL
+292 PANRQLSL
-300 PLGLPPMPAPVGKTV
+300 PLGLPPLPVPIKKEPRSKV
-315 RPKIKKPKEV
+315 KKIKEIS
-325 AKKADTVPVVQNKY
+325 KKMDTVPVIQNKY

-347 QTSKRVKRNR
+347 QTSKRVRRNR
-357 IIAIFLAF
+357 IIAIVLFFAFLLSAG
-365 ALLLGVGTTWYN
+365 ATWYN
-377 FFGPGAKVSIPSI
+377 YFGPGAKVSIPSI
-390 VGMKSSQAKNTLS
+390 VGMKSSEAKNTLT
-403 QVKLKLEITK
+403 QANLNLKITK
-413 EVFSEEIGKGRIIE
+413 EIFSEEIGKGRVIE
-427 MNPLAGEKIA
+427 MNPSAGEKIA
-437 ADESIKVI
+437 ADGLINVT

-459 GLSLPDASALLTK
+459 GLSLADAGALLTK
-472 SKLVIGTTNYV
+472 SKLVIGSTNYV
-483 FNEKIAKDLVIGSSP
+483 FNEKIEKDLIIGSSP
-498 TSGEKIKKNSQVNL
+498 TFGEILKKNSPVNL
-512 LISKGSDLLD
+512 LISKGSDLID

-531 EQALTELNEAG
+531 DQALTELNDAG
-542 FSVTVKEKFSETVK
+542 FDVTVKEKFSETVK

-573 AKITLT
+573 SKITLT
-579 VSKGPEFV
+579 VSKGPEYV
-587 LIPAGILKVDQQ
+587 LVPTGLLKTDQQ
-599 SATKTLE
+599 SATKKLE

-613 AVVPSKKVAGK
+613 AVVPSKKITGK
-624 VPKVFRVTPA
+624 VPKVFRVTPL

-646 IELR
+646 IDLK

>member
-1 MALVVY
+1 M
-7 THDVSDLRGEL
+7 SDLRGEL

-89 GWNTGGVPAVFLVM
+89 GWNTGGTPAVFLVM

-108 STLRDLMNQKGRL
+108 STLRDLINQKGRL
-121 APEELLPILT
+121 APGEVLPILS
-131 EVLSALSVAH
+131 EVLSALAVAH
-141 KAGIIHRDLKPENI
+141 KAGIVHRDLKPENI
-155 MISSEGKIKV
+155 MISTEGKIKV

-236 YQHVNDRIPAPSTV
+236 YQHVNERIPAPSTI
-250 VTTLPKEVD
+250 VTNLPKEVD
-259 ELVIRATA
+259 ELVVRATS
-267 PDADLRPAN
+267 PDPDLRPAN
-276 AQELLD
+276 AQELSE

-292 PSNRQLSL
+292 PANRQLSL
-300 PLGLPPMPAPVGKTV
+300 PLGLPPLPVPIKKEPRSKV
-315 RPKIKKPKEV
+315 KKIKEIS
-325 AKKADTVPVVQNKY
+325 KKMDTVPIIQNKY

-347 QTSKRVKRNR
+347 QTSKRVRRNR
-357 IIAIFLAF
+357 IIAIVLFFAFLLSAG
-365 ALLLGVGTTWYN
+365 ATWYN
-377 FFGPGAKVSIPSI
+377 YFGPGAKVSIPSI
-390 VGMKSSQAKNTLS
+390 VGMKSSEAKNTLT
-403 QVKLKLEITK
+403 QANLNLKITK
-413 EVFSEEIGKGRIIE
+413 EIFSEEIGKGRVIE
-427 MNPLAGEKIA
+427 MNPSAGEKIA
-437 ADESIKVI
+437 ADGLINVT

-459 GLSLPDASALLTK
+459 GLSLADAGALLTK
-472 SKLVIGTTNYV
+472 SKLVIGSTNYV
-483 FNEKIAKDLVIGSSP
+483 FNEKIEKDLIIGSSP
-498 TSGEKIKKNSQVNL
+498 TFGEILKKNSPVNL
-512 LISKGSDLLD
+512 LISKGSDLID

-531 EQALTELNEAG
+531 DQALTELNDAG
-542 FSVTVKEKFSETVK
+542 FDVTVKEKFSETVK

-573 AKITLT
+573 SKITLT
-579 VSKGPEFV
+579 VSKGPEYV
-587 LIPAGILKVDQQ
+587 LVPTGLLKTDQQ
-599 SATKTLE
+599 SATKKLE

-613 AVVPSKKVAGK
+613 AVVPSKKITGK
-624 VPKVFRVTPA
+624 VPKVFRVTPL

-646 IELR
+646 IDLK

>member
-1 MALVVY
+1 M
-7 THDVSDLRGEL
+7 SDLRGEL

-89 GWNTGGVPAVFLVM
+89 GWNTGGTPAVFLVM

-108 STLRDLMNQKGRL
+108 STLRDLINQKGRL
-121 APEELLPILT
+121 APEELLPILN
-131 EVLSALSVAH
+131 EVLSALAVAH
-141 KAGIIHRDLKPENI
+141 KAGIVHRDLKPENI
-155 MISSEGKIKV
+155 MISTEGKIKV

-174 SAGQTLTADASVLLG
+174 SAGQTLTVDASVLLG

-204 DARSDVYSLGVVT
+204 DARSDIYSLGVVT

-236 YQHVNDRIPAPSTV
+236 YQHVNDRIPAPSTI
-250 VTTLPKEVD
+250 VTTLPKEID
-259 ELVIRATA
+259 ELVIRATS
-267 PDADLRPAN
+267 PDPDLRPAN
-276 AQELLD
+276 AQELLE

-292 PSNRQLSL
+292 PANRQLSL
-300 PLGLPPMPAPVGKTV
+300 PLGLPPMPVPIKKEPRSKVKKIKEISKKMDTAPV
-315 RPKIKKPKEV
+315 I
-325 AKKADTVPVVQNKY
+325 QNKY

-357 IIAIFLAF
+357 IIAISLAIV
-365 ALLLGVGTTWYN
+365 LLLSAGATWYN
-377 FFGPGAKVSIPSI
+377 YFGPGAKVSIPSI
-390 VGMKSSQAKNTLS
+390 VGMKSSEAKNTLT
-403 QVKLKLEITK
+403 QANLNLKITK
-413 EVFSEEIGKGRIIE
+413 EVFSEEIGKGRVIE
-427 MNPLAGEKIA
+427 MNPSAGEKIA
-437 ADESIKVI
+437 ADGLIKVT

-459 GLSLPDASALLTK
+459 GFSLADAGALLTK
-472 SKLVIGTTNYV
+472 SKLVIGSTNYV
-483 FNEKIAKDLVIGSSP
+483 FNDKVEKDLIIGSSP
-498 TSGEKIKKNSQVNL
+498 TFGELIKKNSPVNL
-512 LISKGSDLLD
+512 LISKGSDLID

-531 EQALTELNEAG
+531 DQALTELNDAG
-542 FSVTVKEKFSETVK
+542 FDVTVKEKFSETIK

-573 AKITLT
+573 SKITLT

-587 LIPAGILKVDQQ
+587 LIPTGLLKTDQQ
-599 SATKTLE
+599 SAAKKLE

-613 AVVPSKKVAGK
+613 AVVPAKKITGK
-624 VPKVFRVTPA
+624 VPKVFRVTPVP
-634 QGSKAKRGSTVL
+634 GSKAKRGSTVL
-646 IELR
+646 IELK

>member
-1 MALVVY
+1 M
-7 THDVSDLRGEL
+7 SDLRGEL

-108 STLRDLMNQKGRL
+108 STLRDLINQKGRL
-121 APEELLPILT
+121 APEEVLPILS
-131 EVLSALSVAH
+131 EVLSALAVAH
-141 KAGIIHRDLKPENI
+141 KAGIVHRDLKPENI
-155 MISSEGKIKV
+155 MISTEGKIKV

-236 YQHVNDRIPAPSTV
+236 YQHVNERIPAPSTV
-250 VTTLPKEVD
+250 VTNLPKEID
-259 ELVIRATA
+259 ELVLRATS
-267 PDADLRPAN
+267 PDPDLRPAN
-276 AQELLD
+276 AQELLE

-292 PSNRQLSL
+292 PANRQLSL
-300 PLGLPPMPAPVGKTV
+300 PLGLPPMPVPIKKEPRSKVKKIKEISKKMDTAPV
-315 RPKIKKPKEV
+315 I
-325 AKKADTVPVVQNKY
+325 QNKY

-357 IIAIFLAF
+357 IIAIALFF
-365 ALLLGVGTTWYN
+365 ALLLSAGATWYN
-377 FFGPGAKVSIPSI
+377 YFGPGAKVSIPSI
-390 VGMKSSQAKNTLS
+390 VGMKSSEAKNTLT
-403 QVKLKLEITK
+403 QANLNLKITK
-413 EVFSEEIGKGRIIE
+413 EIFSEEISKGRVIE
-427 MNPLAGEKIA
+427 MSPSAGEKIA
-437 ADESIKVI
+437 TDGFINVI
-445 ISKGPERYLVPKLS
+445 VSKGPERYLVPKLS
-459 GLSLPDASALLTK
+459 GLSLADAGPLLTK
-472 SKLVIGTTNYV
+472 SKLVIGSTNYV
-483 FNEKIAKDLVIGSSP
+483 FNEKIEKDLIIGSSP
-498 TSGEKIKKNSQVNL
+498 TFGEMLKKNSPVNL
-512 LISKGSDLLD
+512 LISKGSDLIE

-531 EQALTELNEAG
+531 EQALTELNDAG
-542 FSVTVKEKFSETVK
+542 FNVTVKEKFSETVK

-567 LKMARG
+567 LKISRG

-579 VSKGPEFV
+579 VSKGPEFA
-587 LIPAGILKVDQQ
+587 LIPSGLLKSDQQ
-599 SATKTLE
+599 SATKKLE
-606 NAGFVVK
+606 NAGFIVK
-613 AVVPSKKVAGK
+613 ASPPSKKIAGK
-624 VPKVFRVTPA
+624 VPKVYRVTPT

-646 IELR
+646 IELK

>member
-1 MALVVY
+1 M
-7 THDVSDLRGEL
+7 SDLRGEL

-89 GWNTGGVPAVFLVM
+89 GWNTGGTPAVFLVM

-108 STLRDLMNQKGRL
+108 STLRDLINQKGRL
-121 APEELLPILT
+121 TPEEVLPILN
-131 EVLSALSVAH
+131 EVLSALAVAH
-141 KAGIIHRDLKPENI
+141 KAGIVHRDLKPENI
-155 MISSEGKIKV
+155 MISTEGKIKV

-217 FEALT
+217 FESLT

-236 YQHVNDRIPAPSTV
+236 YQHVNERIPAPSII
-250 VTTLPKEVD
+250 VTNLPKEVD
-259 ELVIRATA
+259 ELVLRATS
-267 PDADLRPAN
+267 PDPDLRPAN
-276 AQELLD
+276 AQELLE

-292 PSNRQLSL
+292 PANRQLSL
-300 PLGLPPMPAPVGKTV
+300 PLGLPPMPVPIKKEPRTKIRKSKETIKKMDTAPVTQ
-315 RPKIKKPKEV
+315 
-325 AKKADTVPVVQNKY
+325 TKY

-357 IIAIFLAF
+357 IIAIALFV
-365 ALLLGVGTTWYN
+365 ALLLSAGATWYN
-377 FFGPGAKVSIPSI
+377 YFGPGAKVSIPSI
-390 VGMKSSQAKNTLS
+390 VGMKSSEAKNTLT
-403 QVKLKLEITK
+403 QANLNLNITK
-413 EVFSEEIGKGRIIE
+413 EIFSEEIAKGRIIE
-427 MNPLAGEKIA
+427 MKPSAGEKIA
-437 ADESIKVI
+437 ADGIIKVTV
-445 ISKGPERYLVPKLS
+445 SKGPERYLVPKLS
-459 GLSLPDASALLTK
+459 GLSLADAGALLTK
-472 SKLVIGTTNYV
+472 SNLVIGTTNYV
-483 FNEKIAKDLVIGSSP
+483 FNEKIEKDLIIGSSP
-498 TSGEKIKKNSQVNL
+498 TFGEMIKKNSQVNL
-512 LISKGSDLLD
+512 LISKGSDLID

-531 EQALTELNEAG
+531 DQALNELNDAG
-542 FSVTVKEKFSETVK
+542 FNVTVKEKFSETVK

-573 AKITLT
+573 SKITLT

-587 LIPAGILKVDQQ
+587 LIPNGLLKTDQQ
-599 SATKTLE
+599 SATKKLE
-606 NAGFVVK
+606 NAGFIVK
-613 AVVPSKKVAGK
+613 AVVPAKKIAGK
-624 VPKVFRVTPA
+624 VPKVFRVTPVP
-634 QGSKAKRGSTVL
+634 GSKAKRGSTVL
-646 IELR
+646 IELK

>member
-1 MALVVY
+1 M
-7 THDVSDLRGEL
+7 SDLRGEL

-49 AVKIMHAHLA
+49 AVKIMHSHLA

-89 GWNTGGVPAVFLVM
+89 GWNTGGTPAVFLVM

-121 APEELLPILT
+121 TPEEVLPILS
-131 EVLSALSVAH
+131 EVLSALAVAH
-141 KAGIIHRDLKPENI
+141 KAGIVHRDLKPENI

-236 YQHVNDRIPAPSTV
+236 YQHVNERIPAPSTV
-250 VTTLPKEVD
+250 VSNLPKEID
-259 ELVIRATA
+259 ELVIRTTA
-267 PDADLRPAN
+267 PDPDLRPAN
-276 AQELLD
+276 AQELLE

-300 PLGLPPMPAPVGKTV
+300 PLGLPPLPDPIKKSV
-315 RPKIKKPKEV
+315 RPKIKKSKETV
-325 AKKADTVPVVQNKY
+325 KKLDTAPVIQAKY

-357 IIAIFLAF
+357 MIAISIFI
-365 ALLLGVGTTWYN
+365 ALLLTAGATWYN
-377 FFGPGAKVSIPSI
+377 YFGPGAKVSIPSI
-390 VGMKSSQAKNTLS
+390 VGMKSSEAKTTLTE
-403 QVKLKLEITK
+403 VKLNFKIVK
-413 EVFSEEIGKGRIIE
+413 EVFSEEIAKGRIIE
-427 MNPLAGEKIA
+427 MKPSAGEKIA
-437 ADESIKVI
+437 ADGFINVTV
-445 ISKGPERYLVPKLS
+445 SKGPERYLVPRLS
-459 GLSLPDASALLTK
+459 GLSLADAGALLTK
-472 SKLVIGTTNYV
+472 SKLVIGTTNYI
-483 FNEKIAKDLVIGSSP
+483 FNEKIAKDLIIGSSP
-498 TSGEKIKKNSQVNL
+498 TFGEMIKKNSPVNL
-512 LISKGSDLLD
+512 LISKGSDLID

-531 EQALTELNEAG
+531 DQALTELNDAG
-542 FSVTVKEKFSETVK
+542 FNVTVKEKFSETVK
-556 AGNVISRDPQE
+556 AGNVMSRDPQD

-579 VSKGPEFV
+579 VSKGSEFV
-587 LIPAGILKVDQQ
+587 LIPTGLLKTDQQ
-599 SATKTLE
+599 SATKKLE

-613 AVVPSKKVAGK
+613 TPPPSKKIAGK

-646 IELR
+646 IELK

>member
-1 MALVVY
+1 M
-7 THDVSDLRGEL
+7 SDLRGEL

-89 GWNTGGVPAVFLVM
+89 GWNTGGTPAVFLVM

-108 STLRDLMNQKGRL
+108 STLRDLINQKGRL
-121 APEELLPILT
+121 APEEVLPILS
-131 EVLSALSVAH
+131 EVLSALAVAH
-141 KAGIIHRDLKPENI
+141 KAGIVHRDLKPENI
-155 MISSEGKIKV
+155 MISTEGKIKV

-174 SAGQTLTADASVLLG
+174 SAGQTLTVDASVLLG

-204 DARSDVYSLGVVT
+204 DARSDIYSLGVVT

-236 YQHVNDRIPAPSTV
+236 YQHVNDRIPAPSTI
-250 VTTLPKEVD
+250 VTTLPKEID
-259 ELVIRATA
+259 ELVIRATS
-267 PDADLRPAN
+267 PDPDLRPAN
-276 AQELLD
+276 AQELLE

-292 PSNRQLSL
+292 PANRQLSL
-300 PLGLPPMPAPVGKTV
+300 PLGLPPMPVPIKKEPRSKVKKIKEISKKMDTAPV
-315 RPKIKKPKEV
+315 I
-325 AKKADTVPVVQNKY
+325 QNKY

-357 IIAIFLAF
+357 IIAISLAIV
-365 ALLLGVGTTWYN
+365 LLLSAGATWYN
-377 FFGPGAKVSIPSI
+377 YFGPGAKVSIPSI
-390 VGMKSSQAKNTLS
+390 VGMKSSEAKNTLT
-403 QVKLKLEITK
+403 QANLNLKITK
-413 EVFSEEIGKGRIIE
+413 EVFSEEIGKGRVIE
-427 MNPLAGEKIA
+427 MNPSAGEKIA
-437 ADESIKVI
+437 ADGLIKVT

-459 GLSLPDASALLTK
+459 GLSLADAGALLTK
-472 SKLVIGTTNYV
+472 SKLVIGSTNYV
-483 FNEKIAKDLVIGSSP
+483 FNDKVEKDLIIGSSP
-498 TSGEKIKKNSQVNL
+498 TSGELIKKNSPVNL
-512 LISKGSDLLD
+512 LISKGSDLID

-531 EQALTELNEAG
+531 EQALTELNDAG
-542 FSVTVKEKFSETVK
+542 FDVTVKEKFSETVK

-587 LIPAGILKVDQQ
+587 LIPSGLLKTDQQ
-599 SATKTLE
+599 SATKKLE

-613 AVVPSKKVAGK
+613 AVVPAKKIAGK
-624 VPKVFRVTPA
+624 VPKVFRVTPVP
-634 QGSKAKRGSTVL
+634 GSKAKRGSTVL
-646 IELR
+646 IELK

>member
-1 MALVVY
+1 M
-7 THDVSDLRGEL
+7 SDLRGEL

-89 GWNTGGVPAVFLVM
+89 GWNTGGTPAVFLVM

-108 STLRDLMNQKGRL
+108 STLRDLINQKGRL
-121 APEELLPILT
+121 APEELLPILN
-131 EVLSALSVAH
+131 EVLSALAVAH
-141 KAGIIHRDLKPENI
+141 KAGIVHRDLKPENI
-155 MISSEGKIKV
+155 MISTEGKIKV

-174 SAGQTLTADASVLLG
+174 SAGQTLTVDASVLLG

-204 DARSDVYSLGVVT
+204 DARSDIYSLGVVT

-236 YQHVNDRIPAPSTV
+236 YQHVNDRIPAPSTI
-250 VTTLPKEVD
+250 VTTLPKEID
-259 ELVIRATA
+259 ELVIRATS
-267 PDADLRPAN
+267 PDPDLRPAN
-276 AQELLD
+276 AQELLE

-292 PSNRQLSL
+292 PANRQLSL
-300 PLGLPPMPAPVGKTV
+300 PLGLPPMPVPIKKEPRSKVKKIKEISKKMDTAPV
-315 RPKIKKPKEV
+315 I
-325 AKKADTVPVVQNKY
+325 QNKY

-357 IIAIFLAF
+357 IIAISLAIV
-365 ALLLGVGTTWYN
+365 LLLSAGATWYN
-377 FFGPGAKVSIPSI
+377 YFGPGAKVSIPSI
-390 VGMKSSQAKNTLS
+390 VGMKSSEAKNTLT
-403 QVKLKLEITK
+403 QANLNLKITK
-413 EVFSEEIGKGRIIE
+413 EVFSEEIGKGRVIE
-427 MNPLAGEKIA
+427 MNPSAGEKIA
-437 ADESIKVI
+437 ADGLIKVT

-459 GLSLPDASALLTK
+459 GFSLADAGALLTK
-472 SKLVIGTTNYV
+472 SKLVIGSTNYV
-483 FNEKIAKDLVIGSSP
+483 FNDKVEKDLIIGSSP
-498 TSGEKIKKNSQVNL
+498 TFGELIKKNSPVNL
-512 LISKGSDLLD
+512 LISKGSDLID

-531 EQALTELNEAG
+531 DQALTELNDAG
-542 FSVTVKEKFSETVK
+542 FDVTVKEKFSETIK

-573 AKITLT
+573 SKITLT

-587 LIPAGILKVDQQ
+587 LIPTGLLKTDQQ
-599 SATKTLE
+599 SAAKKLE

-613 AVVPSKKVAGK
+613 AVVPAKKIAGK
-624 VPKVFRVTPA
+624 VPKVFRVTPVP
-634 QGSKAKRGSTVL
+634 GSKAKRGSTVL
-646 IELR
+646 IELK

>member
-1 MALVVY
+1 M
-7 THDVSDLRGEL
+7 SDLRGEL

-89 GWNTGGVPAVFLVM
+89 GWNTGGTPAVFLVM

-108 STLRDLMNQKGRL
+108 STLRDLINQKGRL
-121 APEELLPILT
+121 APEEVLPILS
-131 EVLSALSVAH
+131 EVLSALAVAH
-141 KAGIIHRDLKPENI
+141 KAGIVHRDLKPENI
-155 MISSEGKIKV
+155 MISMEGKIKV

-174 SAGQTLTADASVLLG
+174 SAGQTLTVDASVLLG

-204 DARSDVYSLGVVT
+204 DARSDIYSLGVVT

-236 YQHVNDRIPAPSTV
+236 YQHVNDRIPAPSTI
-250 VTTLPKEVD
+250 VTTLPKEID
-259 ELVIRATA
+259 ELVIRATS
-267 PDADLRPAN
+267 PDPDLRPAN
-276 AQELLD
+276 AQELLE

-292 PSNRQLSL
+292 PANRQLSL
-300 PLGLPPMPAPVGKTV
+300 PLGLPPMPVPIKKEPRSKVKKIKEISRKMDTAPV
-315 RPKIKKPKEV
+315 I
-325 AKKADTVPVVQNKY
+325 QNKY

-357 IIAIFLAF
+357 IIAISLAIV
-365 ALLLGVGTTWYN
+365 LLLSAGATWYN
-377 FFGPGAKVSIPSI
+377 YFGPGAKVSIPSI
-390 VGMKSSQAKNTLS
+390 VGMKSSEAKNTLT
-403 QVKLKLEITK
+403 QANLNLKITK
-413 EVFSEEIGKGRIIE
+413 EVFSEEIGKGRVIE
-427 MNPLAGEKIA
+427 MNPSAGEKIA
-437 ADESIKVI
+437 ADGLIKVT

-459 GLSLPDASALLTK
+459 GLSLADAGALLTK
-472 SKLVIGTTNYV
+472 SKLVIGSTNYV
-483 FNEKIAKDLVIGSSP
+483 FNDKVEKDLIIGSSP
-498 TSGEKIKKNSQVNL
+498 TSGELIKKNSPVNL
-512 LISKGSDLLD
+512 LISKGSDLID

-531 EQALTELNEAG
+531 EQALTELNDAG
-542 FSVTVKEKFSETVK
+542 FDVTVKEKFSETVK

-587 LIPAGILKVDQQ
+587 LIPSGLLKTDQQ
-599 SATKTLE
+599 SATKNLE

-613 AVVPSKKVAGK
+613 AVVPAKKIAGK
-624 VPKVFRVTPA
+624 VPKVFRVTPVP
-634 QGSKAKRGSTVL
+634 GSKAKRGSTVL
-646 IELR
+646 IELK

>member
-1 MALVVY
+1 
-7 THDVSDLRGEL
+7 VSDLRGEL

-108 STLRDLMNQKGRL
+108 STLRDLINQKGRL
-121 APEELLPILT
+121 APEEVLPILS
-131 EVLSALSVAH
+131 EVLSALAVAH
-141 KAGIIHRDLKPENI
+141 KAGIVHRDLKPENI
-155 MISSEGKIKV
+155 MISTEGKIKV

-236 YQHVNDRIPAPSTV
+236 YQHVNERIPAPSTV
-250 VTTLPKEVD
+250 VTNLPKEID
-259 ELVIRATA
+259 ELVLRATS
-267 PDADLRPAN
+267 PDPDLRPAN
-276 AQELLD
+276 AQELLE

-292 PSNRQLSL
+292 PANRQLSL
-300 PLGLPPMPAPVGKTV
+300 PLGLPPMPVPIKKEPRSKVKKIKEISKKMDTAPV
-315 RPKIKKPKEV
+315 I
-325 AKKADTVPVVQNKY
+325 QNKY

-357 IIAIFLAF
+357 IIAIALFF
-365 ALLLGVGTTWYN
+365 ALLLSAGATWYN
-377 FFGPGAKVSIPSI
+377 YFGPGAKVSIPSI
-390 VGMKSSQAKNTLS
+390 VGMKSSEAKNTLT
-403 QVKLKLEITK
+403 QANLNLKITK
-413 EVFSEEIGKGRIIE
+413 EIFSEEISKGRVIE
-427 MNPLAGEKIA
+427 MSPSAGEKIA
-437 ADESIKVI
+437 TDGFINVI
-445 ISKGPERYLVPKLS
+445 VSKGPERYLVPKLS
-459 GLSLPDASALLTK
+459 GLSLADAGPLLTK
-472 SKLVIGTTNYV
+472 SKLVIGSTNYV
-483 FNEKIAKDLVIGSSP
+483 FNEKIEKDLIIGSSP
-498 TSGEKIKKNSQVNL
+498 TFGEMLKKNSPVNL
-512 LISKGSDLLD
+512 LISKGSDLIE

-531 EQALTELNEAG
+531 EQALTELNDAG
-542 FSVTVKEKFSETVK
+542 FNVTVKEKFSETVK

-567 LKMARG
+567 LKISRG

-579 VSKGPEFV
+579 VSKGPEFA
-587 LIPAGILKVDQQ
+587 LIPSGLLKSDQQ
-599 SATKTLE
+599 SATKKLE
-606 NAGFVVK
+606 NAGFIVK
-613 AVVPSKKVAGK
+613 ASPPSKKIAGK
-624 VPKVFRVTPA
+624 VPKVYRVTPT

-646 IELR
+646 IELK

>member
-1 MALVVY
+1 M
-7 THDVSDLRGEL
+7 SDLRGEL

-49 AVKIMHAHLA
+49 AVKIMHSHLA

-89 GWNTGGVPAVFLVM
+89 GWNTGGTPAVFLVM

-121 APEELLPILT
+121 TPEEVLPILS
-131 EVLSALSVAH
+131 EVLSALAVAH
-141 KAGIIHRDLKPENI
+141 KAGIVHRDLKPENI

-236 YQHVNDRIPAPSTV
+236 YQHVNERIPAPSTV
-250 VTTLPKEVD
+250 VSNLPKEID
-259 ELVIRATA
+259 ELVIRTTA
-267 PDADLRPAN
+267 PDPDLRPAN
-276 AQELLD
+276 AQELLE

-300 PLGLPPMPAPVGKTV
+300 PLGLPPLPDPIKKSV
-315 RPKIKKPKEV
+315 RPKIKKSKETV
-325 AKKADTVPVVQNKY
+325 KKSDTAPVIQAKY

-357 IIAIFLAF
+357 MIAISIFI
-365 ALLLGVGTTWYN
+365 ALLLTAGATWYN
-377 FFGPGAKVSIPSI
+377 YFGPGAKVSIPSI
-390 VGMKSSQAKNTLS
+390 VGMKSSEAKTTLTE
-403 QVKLKLEITK
+403 VKLNFKIVK
-413 EVFSEEIGKGRIIE
+413 EVFSEEIAKGRIIE
-427 MNPLAGEKIA
+427 MKPSAGEKIA
-437 ADESIKVI
+437 ADGFINVTV
-445 ISKGPERYLVPKLS
+445 SKGPERYLVPRLS
-459 GLSLPDASALLTK
+459 GLSLADAGALLTK

-483 FNEKIAKDLVIGSSP
+483 FNEKIAKDLIIGSSP
-498 TSGEKIKKNSQVNL
+498 TFGEMIKKNSPVNL
-512 LISKGSDLLD
+512 LISKGSDLID

-531 EQALTELNEAG
+531 DQALTELNDAG
-542 FSVTVKEKFSETVK
+542 FNVTVKEKFSETVK
-556 AGNVISRDPQE
+556 AGNVISRDPQD

-587 LIPAGILKVDQQ
+587 LIPTGLLKTDQQ
-599 SATKTLE
+599 SATKKLE

-613 AVVPSKKVAGK
+613 TPPPSKKIAGK

-646 IELR
+646 IELK

>member
-1 MALVVY
+1 M
-7 THDVSDLRGEL
+7 SDLRGEL

-89 GWNTGGVPAVFLVM
+89 GWNTGGTPAVFLVM

-108 STLRDLMNQKGRL
+108 STLRDLINQKGRL
-121 APEELLPILT
+121 APGEVLPILS
-131 EVLSALSVAH
+131 EVLSALAVAH
-141 KAGIIHRDLKPENI
+141 KAGIVHRDLKPENI
-155 MISSEGKIKV
+155 MISTEGKIKV

-236 YQHVNDRIPAPSTV
+236 YQHVNERIPAPSTI
-250 VTTLPKEVD
+250 VTNLPKEVD
-259 ELVIRATA
+259 ELVVRATS
-267 PDADLRPAN
+267 PDPDLRPAN
-276 AQELLD
+276 AQELSE

-292 PSNRQLSL
+292 PANRQLSL
-300 PLGLPPMPAPVGKTV
+300 PLGLPPLPVPIKKEPRSKV
-315 RPKIKKPKEV
+315 KKIKEIS
-325 AKKADTVPVVQNKY
+325 KKMDTVPVIQNKY

-347 QTSKRVKRNR
+347 QTSKRVRRNR
-357 IIAIFLAF
+357 IIAIVLFFAFLLSAG
-365 ALLLGVGTTWYN
+365 ATWYN
-377 FFGPGAKVSIPSI
+377 YFGPGAKVSIPSI
-390 VGMKSSQAKNTLS
+390 VGMKSSEAKNTLT
-403 QVKLKLEITK
+403 QANLNLKITK
-413 EVFSEEIGKGRIIE
+413 EIFSEEIGKGRVIE
-427 MNPLAGEKIA
+427 MNPSAGEKIA
-437 ADESIKVI
+437 ADGLINVT

-459 GLSLPDASALLTK
+459 GLSLADAGALLTK
-472 SKLVIGTTNYV
+472 SKLVIGSTNYV
-483 FNEKIAKDLVIGSSP
+483 FNEKIEKDLIIGSSP
-498 TSGEKIKKNSQVNL
+498 TFGEILKKNSPVNL
-512 LISKGSDLLD
+512 LISKGSDLID

-531 EQALTELNEAG
+531 DQALTELNDAG
-542 FSVTVKEKFSETVK
+542 FDVTVKEKFSETVK

-573 AKITLT
+573 SKITLT
-579 VSKGPEFV
+579 VSKGPEYV
-587 LIPAGILKVDQQ
+587 LVPTGLLKTDQQ
-599 SATKTLE
+599 SATKKLE

-613 AVVPSKKVAGK
+613 AVVPSKKITGK
-624 VPKVFRVTPA
+624 VPKVFRVTPL

-646 IELR
+646 IDLK

>member
-1 MALVVY
+1 M
-7 THDVSDLRGEL
+7 SDLRGEL

-89 GWNTGGVPAVFLVM
+89 GWNTGGTPAVFLVM

-108 STLRDLMNQKGRL
+108 STLRDLINQKGRL
-121 APEELLPILT
+121 APEELLPILN
-131 EVLSALSVAH
+131 EVLSALAVAH
-141 KAGIIHRDLKPENI
+141 KAGIVHRDLKPENI
-155 MISSEGKIKV
+155 MISTEGKIKV

-217 FEALT
+217 FESLT

-236 YQHVNDRIPAPSTV
+236 YQHVNERIPAPSTV
-250 VTTLPKEVD
+250 VTNLPKEVD
-259 ELVIRATA
+259 ELVLRATS
-267 PDADLRPAN
+267 PDPDLRPAN
-276 AQELLD
+276 AQELLE

-300 PLGLPPMPAPVGKTV
+300 PLGLPPVPAPIKKEPRSKVK
-315 RPKIKKPKEV
+315 KIKEIS
-325 AKKADTVPVVQNKY
+325 KKMDTAPVIQTKY

-357 IIAIFLAF
+357 MIAASIVA
-365 ALLLGVGTTWYN
+365 ALLLIIGATWYN
-377 FFGPGAKVSIPSI
+377 YFGPGAKVTIPSI
-390 VGMKSSQAKNTLS
+390 VGMKSSTAKNALT
-403 QVKLKLEITK
+403 QVKLNLKITK
-413 EVFSEEIGKGRIIE
+413 EVFSEEIGKGRVIE
-427 MNPLAGEKIA
+427 MNPSAGEKIS
-437 ADESIKVI
+437 ADGLIEVT
-445 ISKGPERYLVPKLS
+445 ISKGPERYSVPKLS
-459 GLSLPDASALLTK
+459 GLSLADASAMLTK
-472 SKLVIGTTNYV
+472 SKLLIGTSNYV
-483 FNEKIAKDLVIGSSP
+483 FNEKIAKDLVISSSP
-498 TSGEKIKKNSQVNL
+498 TFGEMIKKNSPVNL
-512 LISKGSDLLD
+512 LISKGSDLID

-531 EQALTELNEAG
+531 EQALTELNDAG
-542 FSVTVKEKFSETVK
+542 FDVTVKEKFSETVK

-587 LIPAGILKVDQQ
+587 LIPSGLLKSDQQ
-599 SATKTLE
+599 SATKNLE

-624 VPKVFRVTPA
+624 TPKVFRVTPV

-646 IELR
+646 IELK

>member
-1 MALVVY
+1 M
-7 THDVSDLRGEL
+7 SDLRGEL

-108 STLRDLMNQKGRL
+108 STLRDLINQKGRL
-121 APEELLPILT
+121 APEEVLPILS
-131 EVLSALSVAH
+131 EVLSALAVAH
-141 KAGIIHRDLKPENI
+141 KAGIVHRDLKPENI
-155 MISSEGKIKV
+155 MISTEGKIKV

-174 SAGQTLTADASVLLG
+174 SAGQTLTVDASVLLG
-189 TVAYLAPEQVQRGIA
+189 TVAYLSPEQVQRGIA

-236 YQHVNDRIPAPSTV
+236 YQHVNERIPAPSII
-250 VTTLPKEVD
+250 VTNLPKEVD
-259 ELVIRATA
+259 ELVLRATS
-267 PDADLRPAN
+267 PDPDLRPAN
-276 AQELLD
+276 AQELLE

-300 PLGLPPMPAPVGKTV
+300 PLGLPPMPVPIKKEPRSKVKKIKEISKKIDTAPV
-315 RPKIKKPKEV
+315 I
-325 AKKADTVPVVQNKY
+325 QSKY

-347 QTSKRVKRNR
+347 QTSQRVKRNR
-357 IIAIFLAF
+357 IIAIALFVV
-365 ALLLGVGTTWYN
+365 LLLSAGATWYN
-377 FFGPGAKVSIPSI
+377 YFGPGAKVSIPSI
-390 VGMKSSQAKNTLS
+390 VGMKSSEAKNTLT
-403 QVKLKLEITK
+403 QANLNLKITK
-413 EVFSEEIGKGRIIE
+413 EIFSEEIGKGRVIE
-427 MNPLAGEKIA
+427 MNPSAGEKIA
-437 ADESIKVI
+437 ADGLIKVT

-459 GLSLPDASALLTK
+459 GLSLADAGALLTK
-472 SKLVIGTTNYV
+472 SKLVIGSTNYV
-483 FNEKIAKDLVIGSSP
+483 FNEKIEKDLIIGSSP
-498 TSGEKIKKNSQVNL
+498 TFGEMLKKNSPVNL
-512 LISKGSDLLD
+512 LISKGSDLID

-531 EQALTELNEAG
+531 EQALTELNDAG
-542 FSVTVKEKFSETVK
+542 FDVTVKEKFSETVK

-573 AKITLT
+573 SKITLT

-587 LIPAGILKVDQQ
+587 LIPTGLLKSDQQ
-599 SATKTLE
+599 SATKNLE

-613 AVVPSKKVAGK
+613 AVVPSKKIAGK
-624 VPKVFRVTPA
+624 VPKVFRVTPV

-646 IELR
+646 IELK

>member
-1 MALVVY
+1 
-7 THDVSDLRGEL
+7 VSDLRGEL

-108 STLRDLMNQKGRL
+108 STLRDLINQKGRL
-121 APEELLPILT
+121 APEEVLPILS
-131 EVLSALSVAH
+131 EVLSALAVAH
-141 KAGIIHRDLKPENI
+141 KAGIVHRDLKPENI
-155 MISSEGKIKV
+155 MISTEGKIKV

-236 YQHVNDRIPAPSTV
+236 YQHVNERIPAPSTV
-250 VTTLPKEVD
+250 VTNLPKEID
-259 ELVIRATA
+259 ELVLRATS
-267 PDADLRPAN
+267 PDPDLRPAN
-276 AQELLD
+276 AQELLE

-292 PSNRQLSL
+292 PANRQLSL
-300 PLGLPPMPAPVGKTV
+300 PLGLPPMPVPIKKEPRSKVKKIKEISKKMDTAPV
-315 RPKIKKPKEV
+315 I
-325 AKKADTVPVVQNKY
+325 QNKY

-357 IIAIFLAF
+357 IIAIALFF
-365 ALLLGVGTTWYN
+365 ALLLSAGATWYN
-377 FFGPGAKVSIPSI
+377 YFGPGAKVSIPSI
-390 VGMKSSQAKNTLS
+390 VGMKSSEAKNTLT
-403 QVKLKLEITK
+403 QANLNLKITK
-413 EVFSEEIGKGRIIE
+413 EIFSEEISKGRVIE
-427 MNPLAGEKIA
+427 MSPSAGEKIA
-437 ADESIKVI
+437 TDGFINVI
-445 ISKGPERYLVPKLS
+445 VSKGPERYLVPKLS
-459 GLSLPDASALLTK
+459 GLSLADAGALLTK
-472 SKLVIGTTNYV
+472 SKLVIGSTNYV
-483 FNEKIAKDLVIGSSP
+483 FNEKIEKDLIIGSSP
-498 TSGEKIKKNSQVNL
+498 TFGEMLKKNSPVNL
-512 LISKGSDLLD
+512 LISKGSDLIE

-531 EQALTELNEAG
+531 EQALTELNDAG
-542 FSVTVKEKFSETVK
+542 FNVTVKEKFSETVK

-567 LKMARG
+567 LKISRG

-579 VSKGPEFV
+579 VSKGPEFA
-587 LIPAGILKVDQQ
+587 LIPSGLLKSDQQ
-599 SATKTLE
+599 SATKKLE
-606 NAGFVVK
+606 NAGFIVK
-613 AVVPSKKVAGK
+613 ASPPSKKIAGK
-624 VPKVFRVTPA
+624 VPKVYRVTPT

-646 IELR
+646 IELK

>member
-1 MALVVY
+1 M
-7 THDVSDLRGEL
+7 SDLRGEL

-49 AVKIMHAHLA
+49 AVKIMHSHLA

-89 GWNTGGVPAVFLVM
+89 GWNTGGTPAVFLVM

-121 APEELLPILT
+121 TPEEVLPILS
-131 EVLSALSVAH
+131 EVLSALAVAH
-141 KAGIIHRDLKPENI
+141 KAGIVHRDLKPENI

-236 YQHVNDRIPAPSTV
+236 YQHVNERIPAPSTV
-250 VTTLPKEVD
+250 VSNLPKEID

-267 PDADLRPAN
+267 PDPDLRPAN
-276 AQELLD
+276 AQELLE

-300 PLGLPPMPAPVGKTV
+300 PLGLPPLPDPIKKSV
-315 RPKIKKPKEV
+315 RPKIKKSKETV
-325 AKKADTVPVVQNKY
+325 KKLDTAPVIQAKY

-357 IIAIFLAF
+357 MIAISIFI
-365 ALLLGVGTTWYN
+365 ALLLTAGATWYN
-377 FFGPGAKVSIPSI
+377 YFGPGAKVSIPSI
-390 VGMKSSQAKNTLS
+390 VGMKSSEAKTTLTE
-403 QVKLKLEITK
+403 VKLNFKIVK
-413 EVFSEEIGKGRIIE
+413 EVFSEEIAKGRIIE
-427 MNPLAGEKIA
+427 MEPSAGEKIA
-437 ADESIKVI
+437 ADGFINVTL
-445 ISKGPERYLVPKLS
+445 SKGPERYLVPRLS
-459 GLSLPDASALLTK
+459 GLSLADAGALLTK

-483 FNEKIAKDLVIGSSP
+483 FNEKIAKDLIIGSSP
-498 TSGEKIKKNSQVNL
+498 TFGEMIKKNSPVNL
-512 LISKGSDLLD
+512 LISKGSDLID

-531 EQALTELNEAG
+531 DQALTELNDAG
-542 FSVTVKEKFSETVK
+542 FNVTVKEKFSETVK
-556 AGNVISRDPQE
+556 AGNVISRDPQD

-587 LIPAGILKVDQQ
+587 LIPTGLLKTDQQ
-599 SATKTLE
+599 SATKKLE

-613 AVVPSKKVAGK
+613 TPPPSKKIAGK

-646 IELR
+646 IELK

>member
-1 MALVVY
+1 M
-7 THDVSDLRGEL
+7 SDLRGEL

-89 GWNTGGVPAVFLVM
+89 GWNTGGTPAVFLVM

-108 STLRDLMNQKGRL
+108 STLRDLINQKGRL
-121 APEELLPILT
+121 APEEVLPILS
-131 EVLSALSVAH
+131 EVLSALAVAH
-141 KAGIIHRDLKPENI
+141 KAGIVHRDLKPENI
-155 MISSEGKIKV
+155 MISMEGKIKV

-174 SAGQTLTADASVLLG
+174 SAGQTLTVDASVLLG

-204 DARSDVYSLGVVT
+204 DARSDIYSLGVVT

-236 YQHVNDRIPAPSTV
+236 YQHVNDRIPAPSTI
-250 VTTLPKEVD
+250 VTTLPKEID
-259 ELVIRATA
+259 ELVIRATS
-267 PDADLRPAN
+267 PDPDLRPAN
-276 AQELLD
+276 AQELLE

-292 PSNRQLSL
+292 PANRQLSL
-300 PLGLPPMPAPVGKTV
+300 PLGLPPMPVPIKKEPRSKVKKIKEISKKMDTAPV
-315 RPKIKKPKEV
+315 I
-325 AKKADTVPVVQNKY
+325 QNKY

-357 IIAIFLAF
+357 IIAISLAIV
-365 ALLLGVGTTWYN
+365 LLLSAGATWYN
-377 FFGPGAKVSIPSI
+377 YFGPGAKVSIPSI
-390 VGMKSSQAKNTLS
+390 VGMKSSEAKNTLT
-403 QVKLKLEITK
+403 QANLNLKITK
-413 EVFSEEIGKGRIIE
+413 EVFSEEIGKGRVIE
-427 MNPLAGEKIA
+427 MNPSAGEKIA
-437 ADESIKVI
+437 ADGLIKVT

-459 GLSLPDASALLTK
+459 GLSLADAGALLTK
-472 SKLVIGTTNYV
+472 SKLVIGSTNYV
-483 FNEKIAKDLVIGSSP
+483 FNDKVEKDLIIGSSP
-498 TSGEKIKKNSQVNL
+498 TFGELIKKNSPVNL
-512 LISKGSDLLD
+512 LISKGSDLID

-531 EQALTELNEAG
+531 DQALNELNDAG
-542 FSVTVKEKFSETVK
+542 FDVTVKEKFSETVK

-587 LIPAGILKVDQQ
+587 LIPSGLLKTDQQ
-599 SATKTLE
+599 SATKNLE

-613 AVVPSKKVAGK
+613 AVVPAKKIAGK
-624 VPKVFRVTPA
+624 VPKVFRVTPVP
-634 QGSKAKRGSTVL
+634 GSKAKRGSTVL
-646 IELR
+646 IELK